1 MTIRN
6 PGSLNGQGRFDC
18 CPASDCTTRTSPS
31 TTRALE
37 FDFPRIPTPA
47 GLIFYLF
54 IGIL

>member
-37 FDFPRIPTPA
+37 FDFPRIPTPS